1 MKTLWRKNQENS
13 SDRISHAWAPL
24 NSGTLK
30 MACVQPEGL
39 KLVWLNTQCSVMVS
53 KCVWNSVFPSLPCF
67 LNVFACLI
75 PFSSVWYC
83 SQSVMTSLYSSQI
96 RGGAN
101 GGRDPR
107 AEAGGQL
114 RPRRRVWRG
123 KREETT
129 GGGRG

>member
-1 MKTLWRKNQENS
+1 MVRAFFS
-13 SDRISHAWAPL
+13 SFRSKAFNLQACQKGLVYNRIQL
-24 NSGTLK
+24 NIAAESFF
-30 MACVQPEGL
+30 MFP
-39 KLVWLNTQCSVMVS
+39 
-53 KCVWNSVFPSLPCF
+53 KCV
-67 LNVFACLI
+67 CLI
-75 PFSSVWYC
+75 YLFTLFSSVSAVYGTVR
-83 SQSVMTSLYSSQI
+83 SPVMTSLYSSQI